1 MLSFIRIESSME
13 LVNVVCLYW
22 GNKYK
27 TEFVN
32 VLYNMV
38 QRNLTIP
45 HKFIIY
51 TDHVKMHKLVPGN
64 NVEVRKLP
72 FHTYTGWWNKLTLF
86 SEEAKLEGT
95 CLYFDLDVVIVDNI
109 DCFVTYGNEKPEQFV
124 GMNDFNRH
132 TKMFNSSVM
141 KFNNKIMTK
150 YVWQEYLKDKKTFDR
165 LQGDQNVISQ
175 TIKKTSHYT
184 TFPDQWTFSAKW
196 YDRDLPR
203 FHREKWT
210 FEQKPGAKVAVFHGK
225 PDPNELVKPHPH
237 ESYDLNKT
245 EWVKK
250 HWK

>member
-1 MLSFIRIESSME
+1 ME

-27 TEFVN
+27 TDYVQ

-38 QRNLTIP
+38 KRHLTIP

-51 TDHVKMHKLVPGN
+51 TDHVKMHKLVPGD

-72 FHTYTGWWNKLTLF
+72 FHTYEGWWNKLTLF

-109 DCFVTYGNEKPEQFV
+109 DCFFNFNKEKPEQFV
-124 GMNDFNRH
+124 GMNDFNKT
-132 TKMFNSSVM
+132 TKLFNSSVM
-141 KFNNKIMTK
+141 RFNNKIMTK
-150 YVWQEYLKDKKTFDR
+150 YVWQEYQKDKKTFDR

-175 TIKKTSHYT
+175 TIKKTPHFKS
-184 TFPDQWTFSAKW
+184 FPDEWTFSAKW
-196 YDRDLPR
+196 FDRDNPR

-210 FEQKPGAKVAVFHGK
+210 FERKSGAKVAVFHGK
-225 PDPNELVKPHPH
+225 PNPHELVNPHPY
-237 ESYDLNKT
+237 ESFNEKST
-245 EWVKK
+245 EWVKNHRK
-250 HWK
+250 